1 MTQIFTIPKSHG
13 NETRF
18 DCQQLLMP
26 RKKLVLDGLW
36 YCLCPS
42 FIPATLGRPALS
54 LIGGKKCFGPHATSA
69 AVASPRRCYGSIAN
83 GVDKA
88 RGQDTRLYTEQ
99 RRNASHTGDQKTQG
113 VEVAAHPQ
121 TPTSGVPKNLA
132 RLPTAK
138 LEMKLEEFSS
148 ESPNV
153 NSASQILRILVRD
166 RHIRPGVRHY
176 RALILAN
183 TDAKRGSPEV
193 LRALLEEMEENGVPA
208 DSGTLHAALQV
219 CRSHGRRSCACV
231 GDIRTN
237 SGDYRSLRC
246 IPITSSAIK
255 FCRLYVI
262 DGSP

>member
-1 MTQIFTIPKSHG
+1 MPKFYG
-13 NETRF
+13 GEPRF

-26 RKKLVLDGLW
+26 HKTLVLDGLW

-42 FIPATLGRPALS
+42 FIPAALGRPGIS
-54 LIGGKKCFGPHATSA
+54 LVGGRKRFDPCATSA
-69 AVASPRRCYGSIAN
+69 IASPRRCYGSDVT

-88 RGQDTRLYTEQ
+88 TNRDIRSLNEKRQ
-99 RRNASHTGDQKTQG
+99 NASHTEYQKSQG
-113 VEVAAHPQ
+113 VAVATHPQ
-121 TPTSGVPKNLA
+121 TPTSGVPQNLA

-148 ESPNV
+148 ESPNI

-193 LRALLEEMEENGVPA
+193 LRVLLEEMEENGVPA

-219 CRSHGRRSCACV
+219 CRSHGRGDVCA
-231 GDIRTN
+231 
-237 SGDYRSLRC
+237 
-246 IPITSSAIK
+246 
-255 FCRLYVI
+255 
-262 DGSP
+262 